1 MTQMNTMDKINKF
14 RDDRDWRQ
22 FHNEKDLAISISLE
36 AAELLELFQWKYP
49 EEVRET
55 SIERIKEELA
65 DVLIY
70 SHMLASRRRGAVRRP
85 PGARA
90 LRVVA
95 DAHRRPALA
104 AGVFGR
110 WRRDLGGE
118 LGDGVCTACVIVVS
132 PQHQAQKWETQQ
144 PLPPDGRVLPA
155 TPRGA
160 GTHAA

>member
-70 SHMLASRRRGAVRRP
+70 SHMLASNLNLDIDEIIEAKLEKNNIKYPVDKSRGNKEKYT
-85 PGARA
+85 
-90 LRVVA
+90 
-95 DAHRRPALA
+95 
-104 AGVFGR
+104 
-110 WRRDLGGE
+110 E
-118 LGDGVCTACVIVVS
+118 L
-132 PQHQAQKWETQQ
+132 
-144 PLPPDGRVLPA
+144 
-155 TPRGA
+155 
-160 GTHAA
+160 